1 VHYYLSDG
9 SERRGPFE
17 LEQLASAGLQPHT
30 LVWREGMSQWQ
41 RADTMPEL
49 ARFLGTSAPAG
60 LPHVQYQSPP
70 NFTPPG
76 GVPREVANTK
86 LAAGLCG
93 IFIGGL
99 GIHKFVL
106 GMTGPGLVMLLV
118 TVLTCGFGGMVMGV
132 IGLIEGIIYLTR
144 PDEEFYQLYM
154 VQKKQWF

>member
-1 VHYYLSDG
+1 MQYYTSDG
-9 SERRGPFE
+9 SNRQGPFE

-30 LVWREGMSQWQ
+30 LVWREGMSEWQ
-41 RADTMPEL
+41 RADAMPEL
-49 ARFLGTSAPAG
+49 ARFLRAPAG
-60 LPHVQYQSPP
+60 PPHVPYRSQQ

-76 GVPREVANTK
+76 GVPKDVGNTK

-144 PDEEFYQLYM
+144 PDEEFYRLYI